1 MKGEIEK
8 KNQFK
13 KNQKNKDKIW
23 KNNIS
28 QIGMEQWNW
37 KEIEI
42 LQKLQEKKL
51 WIKRIRIKVEIL
63 INKRTTLEFWMV
75 NANFKRIKEKR

>member
-1 MKGEIEK
+1 VKLKRKI
-8 KNQFK
+8 NLK
-13 KNQKNKDKIW
+13 KNQKNKDQIW